1 MITIFQITPAYKPA
15 YFYGG
20 PTLSVSKL
28 CEELHKTQLQ
38 VKVLTTTANG
48 ITELPV
54 STNMP
59 NKVAQVDVYYF
70 KRITKD
76 HTHFSP
82 SLIFN
87 LIKMIR
93 ENKRN
98 HPGQLVVHIHSWWNT
113 IAILSCLT
121 SLLYKVPVVLSPRGM
136 LTPYTWSNRNS
147 FYKKL
152 IHKLLGKHLLK
163 QCLIHAT
170 TEKERKDIA
179 KITRSFKEILV
190 IPNLVKY
197 PALDHPVQSHN
208 KSSQNFRL
216 LFLSRIEEKKGLEI
230 LLVALYE
237 LKINWQLTI
246 AGQGE
251 SSYVSKLKNLC
262 RQLKIEKQITWLGE
276 VNNTKKYEVYRNH
289 DLLILP
295 SHNEN
300 FGNVVIESLSVG
312 TPVMIS
318 TEVGLAPYVLKNNLG
333 WVTELHSQKMAATI
347 MQVAGEYAKRARIR
361 KEGPKVIRKDY
372 TEKVLVTKYTAM
384 YHQLLDNVN

>member
-1 MITIFQITPAYKPA
+1 MITILQITPAYKPA

-28 CEELHKTQLQ
+28 CEELHKTKLQ

-48 ITELPV
+48 TTELPV
-54 STNMP
+54 NTGMP
-59 NKVAQVDVYYF
+59 NKVAQVEVYYY
-70 KRITKD
+70 KRVTKD

-87 LIKMIR
+87 LAKMIR

-98 HPGQLVVHIHSWWNT
+98 NPSQLVIHIHSWWNT

-147 FYKKL
+147 FYKNI

-163 QCLIHAT
+163 HCLIHAT
-170 TEKERKDIA
+170 TEKEKKDIT
-179 KITRSFKEILV
+179 KITRSYKGILV

-197 PALDHPVQSHN
+197 PTLGYPLPSQN
-208 KSSQNFRL
+208 KSSQTLKL

-230 LLVALYE
+230 LMVALYE
-237 LKINWQLTI
+237 LKTHWQLTI

-262 RQLKIEKQITWLGE
+262 KQLKIEKQITWLGE
-276 VNNTKKYEVYRNH
+276 VNNTKKYEVYRNN

-312 TPVMIS
+312 TPVIIS

-333 WVTELHSQKMAATI
+333 WVTELNPQKMAVVLTQA
-347 MQVAGEYAKRARIR
+347 AGEYGKRARIR
-361 KEGPKVIRKDY
+361 KEGPKIIRKDY
-372 TEKVLVTKYTAM
+372 TEKALVTKYTAM
-384 YHQLLDNVN
+384 YQQLLEHVN

>member
-1 MITIFQITPAYKPA
+1 MITILQITPAYKPA

-48 ITELPV
+48 TTELPV
-54 STNMP
+54 SIGMP
-59 NKVAQVDVYYF
+59 NKVAHVEVYYY
-70 KRITKD
+70 KRLTKD

-87 LIKMIR
+87 LVKMIR

-98 HPGQLVVHIHSWWNT
+98 NPGQLVIHIHSWWNT

-147 FYKKL
+147 FYKNI

-170 TEKERKDIA
+170 TEKEKKDIT

-197 PALDHPVQSHN
+197 PTLEYPLQSQN
-208 KSSQNFRL
+208 KSSQTLKL

-230 LLVALYE
+230 LMVALYE
-237 LKINWQLTI
+237 LKTHWQLTI

-251 SSYVSKLKNLC
+251 SSYVSKLKNLS

-276 VNNTKKYEVYRNH
+276 VNNTKKYEVYRNN

-312 TPVMIS
+312 TPVIIS

-333 WVTELHSQKMAATI
+333 WVTELNPQKMAVVLTQA
-347 MQVAGEYAKRARIR
+347 AGEYGKRARIR
-361 KEGPKVIRKDY
+361 KEGPKIIRRDY
-372 TEKVLVTKYTAM
+372 TEKALVKKYTAM
-384 YHQLLDNVN
+384 YQQVLGNVN

>member
-28 CEELHKTQLQ
+28 CEELHKSQLQ
-38 VKVLTTTANG
+38 IKVLTTTANG
-48 ITELPV
+48 TTELPV
-54 STNMP
+54 NTGMP

-70 KRITKD
+70 KRLTKD

-82 SLIFN
+82 SLLFN
-87 LIKMIR
+87 LVKMIR
-93 ENKRN
+93 ESKRDN
-98 HPGQLVVHIHSWWNT
+98 PGKLVVHIHSWWNT

-121 SLLYKVPVVLSPRGM
+121 ATLYKVPVVLSPRGM

-163 QCLIHAT
+163 RCLIHAT
-170 TEKERKDIA
+170 TEKEKQDIS
-179 KITRSFKEILV
+179 KITRSFKEIRV

-197 PALDHPVQSHN
+197 PALDQPLQAKN
-208 KSSQNFRL
+208 KGSQILKL

-230 LLVALYE
+230 LMVALYE
-237 LKINWQLTI
+237 LKIHWQLTI

-251 SSYVSKLKNLC
+251 SSYISKLKNLS
-262 RQLKIEKQITWLGE
+262 RQLKIENQIIWIGE
-276 VNNTKKYEVYRNH
+276 VNNTKKYEIYRNS

-312 TPVMIS
+312 TPVVIS

-333 WVTELHSQKMAATI
+333 WVTELHSQKMAVVLTQA
-347 MQVAGEYAKRARIR
+347 AGEYGKRTRIR
-361 KEGPKVIRKDY
+361 KEGPKIIRKDY
-372 TEKVLVTKYTAM
+372 TEKVLVTKYTSM
-384 YHQLLDNVN
+384 YHQLLEDVN

>member
-1 MITIFQITPAYKPA
+1 MITILHITPAYKPA

-28 CEELHKTQLQ
+28 CEELQKTKVQ

-48 ITELPV
+48 TTELPV
-54 STNMP
+54 STNIL

-70 KRITKD
+70 KRLTKD

-82 SLIFN
+82 TLIIH

-93 ENKRN
+93 ENKKLN
-98 HPGQLVVHIHSWWNT
+98 PGELIVHIHSWWNT
-113 IAILSCLT
+113 IAIFSCLVA
-121 SLLYKVPVVLSPRGM
+121 LLYKIPVVLSPRGM
-136 LTPYTWSNRNS
+136 VTPYTLNNRNY

-163 QCLIHAT
+163 HCFIHAT
-170 TEKERKDIA
+170 SEKEKRDISQV
-179 KITRSFKEILV
+179 TRSIKGVGI

-197 PALDHPVQSHN
+197 PAFNHPGQSAN
-208 KSSQNFRL
+208 RGAQALKL
-216 LFLSRIEEKKGLEI
+216 LFLSRIEEKKGLE
-230 LLVALYE
+230 LLMVALYE
-237 LKINWQLTI
+237 LKMHWQLTI

-251 SSYVSKLKNLC
+251 AQYIQHLKNIC
-262 RQLKIEKQITWLGE
+262 TQLKIERKITWIGE
-276 VNNTKKYEVYRNH
+276 VNNAEKFEVYQNN

-312 TPVMIS
+312 TPVILS

-333 WVTELHSQKMAATI
+333 WVTELHAQKMA
-347 MQVAGEYAKRARIR
+347 QVLSQAAGEYGKRAWIR
-361 KEGPKVIRKDY
+361 KEGPKIIRKDY
-372 TEKVLVTKYTAM
+372 TEKALVTKYIAM
-384 YHQLLDNVN
+384 YHHILNNDN